1 MRHGFP
7 WWFSPASVL
16 ETTSDMSGTD
26 DGRLSIPGN
35 QEANNPNTTE
45 DFQKKDEPLDRKAL
59 ILSVFK
65 HIQDAFE
72 NEDLLDKI
80 PLDAVG
86 DPSAWHAWR
95 AYRGLARH
103 QTDRKSPDPQTED
116 ATPSSPKNPGEWKWD
131 GVWESRVN
139 NSIEASISE
148 AALFG
153 NPGGGPRAGSIQL
166 DSTTMDPH
174 RRMLAAADRQI
185 RFSKLSQERF
195 DELKGEIYH

>member
-1 MRHGFP
+1 M
-7 WWFSPASVL
+7 
-16 ETTSDMSGTD
+16 TTADSSK
-26 DGRLSIPGN
+26 LSIPDD
-35 QEANNPNTTE
+35 QEVETQTTTE
-45 DFQKKDEPLDRKAL
+45 DFQQRDQPLDRKAL
-59 ILSVFK
+59 ILSVFR

-95 AYRGLARH
+95 AHRGLTRH
-103 QTDRKSPDPQTED
+103 HTERKSPDSPTED

-148 AALFG
+148 GALFG
-153 NPGGGPRAGSIQL
+153 NPGGGPRAGSVQL
-166 DSTTMDPH
+166 DSRTMDPH

-185 RFSKLSQERF
+185 RFSKLTQERF
-195 DELKGEIYH
+195 DELKEEIYH